1 MDNLLFS
8 LRYFLGLSGQLIL
21 LFIGVSFL
29 VGLLQEYIPPQK
41 IQKVMGFGQ
50 HKLVGNIIGAS
61 FGALTPFCSCST
73 IPILLGLLKS
83 KASFSASMSFLMASP
98 LLNPVIIA
106 LLLALFGLRD
116 TLIYVSI
123 TFPVAVLVGLWWD
136 KMGLSAHVKN
146 VRLKQNEEACAA
158 GSGEGLS
165 GSRAGRALQGAIDIF
180 RQVFPWLLLGSAVGS
195 AIYGF
200 VPEEWI
206 IRVAG
211 PHNPLAI
218 PVAAVAG
225 VPLYIRAETIL
236 PISSVL
242 LDKGMGIGAV
252 MALIIGGSG
261 ASLPEVT
268 MMGAIFKRKLLLA
281 YLITI
286 MLMAVLA
293 GLLFMLLS

>member
-1 MDNLLFS
+1 MENVLLT
-8 LRYFLGLSGQLIL
+8 LRYFFVLSGQLIL

-29 VGLLQEYIPPQK
+29 VGLLQEYIPPEK
-41 IQKVMGFGQ
+41 IQKVMGSGR
-50 HKLVGNIIGAS
+50 HKLVGNTIGAG

-73 IPILLGLLKS
+73 LPIMLGLLNS
-83 KASFSASMSFLMASP
+83 GVSFSASMSFLLASP

-106 LLLALFGLRD
+106 LLLTLFGLRD
-116 TLIYVSI
+116 TLIYVAF

-136 KMGLSAHVKN
+136 KMGLSAHVKK
-146 VRLKQNEEACAA
+146 VRLKQSEEAAA
-158 GSGEGLS
+158 TETGEGS
-165 GSRAGRALQGAIDIF
+165 SRAGRALQGAMVIF
-180 RQVFPWLLLGSAVGS
+180 RQVFPWLLVGSAVGS

-206 IRVAG
+206 VRVAG

-218 PVAAVAG
+218 PVAAVVG

-242 LDKGMGIGAV
+242 LDKGMGIGPV
-252 MALIIGGSG
+252 MALIIGGAG

-268 MMGAIFKRKLLLA
+268 MMGAIFKRKLLFA
-281 YLITI
+281 YLFTI

-293 GLLFMLLS
+293 GILFMVLA